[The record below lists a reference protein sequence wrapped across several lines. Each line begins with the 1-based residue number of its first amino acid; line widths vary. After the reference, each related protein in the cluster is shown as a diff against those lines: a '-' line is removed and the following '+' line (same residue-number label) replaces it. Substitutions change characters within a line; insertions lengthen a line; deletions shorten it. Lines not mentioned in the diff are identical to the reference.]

1 MTLRNARILSSC
13 NDASNK
19 QKQRMN
25 VNINIDEKTIPTPS
39 VQTIPIQQ
47 ASAYPQVN
55 PIYQQTP
62 QATNFTT
69 PMQQQPEQS
78 TFPSVAANP
87 LPSRGGSSL
96 VRDEPIIT
104 RDVNLEQDFAKDMKI
119 ADLETKNKFLNM
131 LLIVFQNN
139 PLYVN
144 SYVVCNAQL
153 LMEMIKL
160 LTKCDRV
167 DLVLNE
173 DVACG
178 GCTGDDKLIYLSKIL
193 VVNGDESKE
202 LKYAFNDVYSKL
214 ISYGLSLKVV
224 C

>member
-1 MTLRNARILSSC
+1 MLRGARILSSC
-13 NDASNK
+13 NDSSNTQK
-19 QKQRMN
+19 QKMN
-25 VNINIDEKTIPTPS
+25 VNINIDEKTTPS
-39 VQTIPIQQ
+39 AHIPVQPVASYPNVQPQ
-47 ASAYPQVN
+47 ALLECAAH

-62 QATNFTT
+62 QAANFTMQEQQT
-69 PMQQQPEQS
+69 PDASQ
-78 TFPSVAANP
+78 FPSV
-87 LPSRGGSSL
+87 
-96 VRDEPIIT
+96 VH
-104 RDVNLEQDFAKDMKI
+104 RDVNIEQDFAKDMKI

-153 LMEMIKL
+153 LMEMIRL

-173 DVACG
+173 DIACG
-178 GCTGDDKLIYLSKIL
+178 GCTGNDKLIYLSKIL

-202 LKYAFNDVYSKL
+202 LKYAYNDVYSKL
-214 ISYGLSLKVV
+214 ISYGISLKIVTKD
-224 C
+224 